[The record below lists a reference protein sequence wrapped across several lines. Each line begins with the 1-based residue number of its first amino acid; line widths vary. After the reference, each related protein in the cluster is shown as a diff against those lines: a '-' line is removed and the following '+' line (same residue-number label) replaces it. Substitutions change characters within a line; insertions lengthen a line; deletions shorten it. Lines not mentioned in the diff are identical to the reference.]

1 TKRLALPIEVIYL
14 AISGVIFFKLADIF
28 TFKLYLADRYILYTL
43 PVASLILV
51 CIGIAGWLN
60 RLGNGIGIKVLKC
73 LLVIAVLAHF
83 NVIKGVGLTRDES
96 KNEAFYRFL
105 GTLPKDAVIAAHPNM
120 ADFIPTFSK
129 RKVFINRKLSHPFWD
144 RYWDIIKVRTFD
156 FFDAYY
162 ADSPEKIWAF
172 CRKYN
177 IDYFV
182 VDRRDFKPELI
193 ERKET
198 YFEPFN
204 HYIKTLTHDR
214 YNYAADHIPPQYWL
228 FTNGQVFV
236 VDATK
241 LGDLDQSKLRPTSFS
256 SAGERFGVD
265 TRIAR
270 VGTEE
275 LNNLPVFGLGGKPRP
290 TNVSVSNMHI
300 DSGVD
305 RG

>member
-1 TKRLALPIEVIYL
+1 MGSSYSEYVVPSDFGTLVSRNQMEGRPEYYMVGRYPVLPTPTLAEVSVISVFAPVVRIVENYPEKVRDILPEFLNMRSFSLLIKALAVLLGIYLIWQITTKRLALPIEVIYL

-60 RLGNGIGIKVLKC
+60 RLGNGIGIDKVLKC
-73 LLVIAVLAHF
+73 LLVIAVLGHF

-144 RYWDIIKVRTFD
+144 RYWDVIKVRIFD

-162 ADSPEKIWAF
+162 ADSP
-172 CRKYN
+172 RK
-177 IDYFV
+177 F
-182 VDRRDFKPELI
+182 
-193 ERKET
+193 
-198 YFEPFN
+198 
-204 HYIKTLTHDR
+204 
-214 YNYAADHIPPQYWL
+214 WL
-228 FTNGQVFV
+228 FAENIT
-236 VDATK
+236 
-241 LGDLDQSKLRPTSFS
+241 LIIS
-256 SAGERFGVD
+256 SSIGVILS
-265 TRIAR
+265 R
-270 VGTEE
+270 
-275 LNNLPVFGLGGKPRP
+275 
-290 TNVSVSNMHI
+290 S
-300 DSGVD
+300 
-305 RG
+305 